1 MESLK
6 QEIMSV
12 AKSTKLGIDTSKL
25 QFDLALSTQGVDS
38 IGMFSLVLALQEKF
52 QIEIPDEDF
61 EKFDSLM
68 TITDYVDRRLRAK

>member
-1 MESLK
+1 MEERK

-12 AKSTKLGIDTSKL
+12 AKSAKLGIDTSKL
-25 QFDLALSTQGVDS
+25 QFDLPLSTQGVDS

-61 EKFDSLM
+61 EKFDSLV
-68 TITDYVDRRLRAK
+68 TIAAYVDRRLSSN